1 MAPATLP
8 ELSGHQL
15 WPEVIAGDQAGLEQE
30 HLEEKIQRTTKA
42 KQRDSIKI
50 EESLS

>member
-15 WPEVIAGDQAGLEQE
+15 WPEVIAGDRAGLEQE
-30 HLEEKIQRTTKA
+30 HLEEKIHLGDYRNSDKGFN
-42 KQRDSIKI
+42 
-50 EESLS
+50 

>member
-15 WPEVIAGDQAGLEQE
+15 WPEVIAGDQAGLDQA
-30 HLEEKIQRTTKA
+30 HLEGKIQLG
-42 KQRDSIKI
+42 DSRNSDKG
-50 EESLS
+50 LN